1 MTTRTITKPVSP
13 MVTFFSGQTILLNS
27 AWTSCRKVRI
37 PAGENEDL
45 RSDSG
50 VSFFDS
56 PPDLL
61 ARDCFFVDITC
72 LAWTRRAHLKG
83 TNQWQARRD
92 SNPQP
97 PDLESGALP
106 FELLACLL
114 RFFVRCMRLA
124 ERAVLFQLQ
133 LVWNRLFV
141 LGGRIVALL
150 AALASQRYIISHD
163 YPPEQQQPGQARLLI
178 FLRLYPWVPGRD
190 AYSIISLTTPAPTVR
205 PPSRMA
211 KRSPASMAIG
221 VISSPVM

>member
-50 VSFFDS
+50 VSFLDS

-106 FELLACLL
+106 LELLACITLFLYVACGYDKMGNIFSIPTSVELFSYFLYSYNCAACKFDTL
-114 RFFVRCMRLA
+114 R
-124 ERAVLFQLQ
+124 
-133 LVWNRLFV
+133 
-141 LGGRIVALL
+141 
-150 AALASQRYIISHD
+150 
-163 YPPEQQQPGQARLLI
+163 
-178 FLRLYPWVPGRD
+178 
-190 AYSIISLTTPAPTVR
+190 
-205 PPSRMA
+205 
-211 KRSPASMAIG
+211 
-221 VISSPVM
+221 

>member
-50 VSFFDS
+50 VSFLDS

-114 RFFVRCMRLA
+114 GFFVRRMRLA
-124 ERAVLFQLQ
+124 ERAVFLQ
-133 LVWNRLFV
+133 LELVRHGLLVF
-141 LGGRIVALL
+141 GRGVVALL
-150 AALASQRYIISHD
+150 AALAGQRDGVSHFLC
-163 YPPEQQQPGQARLLI
+163 PSKSSRGEPGCLVDARL
-178 FLRLYPWVPGRD
+178 FPH
-190 AYSIISLTTPAPTVR
+190 
-205 PPSRMA
+205 
-211 KRSPASMAIG
+211 
-221 VISSPVM
+221 